1 MQFLKKNYLFCLI
14 LLSVIFAHQIIFQ
27 NFFPNINSY
36 LGHDYSFF
44 MPNLIFGKIWFQK
57 NLFSIPWF
65 SPSFC
70 CGVPFFA
77 DPQSGFYSFQQI
89 IFILFSPVM
98 ALKLSFLFHSLISFF
113 GFFFLVN
120 KSFKLNIYL
129 SLLAATLFLFNG
141 FFNYRAII
149 GHLSFLSYAFIPLYS
164 LVLIH
169 SFEKREEKIKSF
181 FYLLISSLL
190 FANFIHSGASSLIVV
205 ISLSIIFIL
214 SLYIYIN
221 GNLKIVNKFTY
232 SILIG
237 LIISSS
243 KINASFAFINN
254 FTREYPALLFKNSFD
269 FFENTLRSLFFYPNE
284 DKFNLKTINNVTN
297 NLQIHEMEFG
307 LSVVPLIILLIFVFK
322 IKKVNLVKLNFIKF
336 FSLIIFFSIIAF
348 VILLNLSNN
357 SLGEM
362 LRKLPVIK
370 STWVHYR
377 LISIY
382 IIPIILITCLL
393 LNELNF
399 NKKDTRFL
407 VFLLLIIIIFQEY
420 NYNKNF
426 YNDQTYD
433 PKNIENFYKDKDK
446 INNLRVEEIIIFLD
460 KNKKPVITKQRNDAF
475 IYNFSPLFC
484 YNPIFG
490 YNLEQLQKNEF
501 TFNNTIKINDNLI
514 SYKGNPKLNKKDKT
528 NFFNP
533 SCFVFPKENN
543 CKPGDLFKK
552 SQLQNLENFLNYKN
566 FKFNLSTSQ
575 KIFNLASLIS
585 FILTFLFILYYLII
599 KIFKKSKNDKSH

>member
-14 LLSVIFAHQIIFQ
+14 LLLVIFAHQIIFQ

-36 LGHDYSFF
+36 IGHDYSFF

-77 DPQSGFYSFQQI
+77 DPQSSFYSFQQI

-98 ALKLSFLFHSLISFF
+98 ALKLSFLFYSLISFF

-129 SLLAATLFLFNG
+129 SLLAASLFLFNG

-149 GHLSFLSYAFIPLYS
+149 GHLGYLSYAFIPLFS

-169 SFEKREEKIKSF
+169 SFEKREEKLKSF
-181 FYLLISSLL
+181 FYLLISGLL
-190 FANFIHSGASSLIVV
+190 FANFIHSGASPLIVV
-205 ISLSIIFIL
+205 ISLSIMFIL
-214 SLYIYIN
+214 ALYIYIN
-221 GNLKIVNKFTY
+221 GSLKIIYKFIY

-237 LIISSS
+237 LTISSS
-243 KINASFAFINN
+243 KINASFAFISN
-254 FTREYPALLFKNSFD
+254 FTREYPPLLFENSFG
-269 FFENTLRSLFFYPNE
+269 FFENSLRSLFFYPNE
-284 DKFNLKTINNVTN
+284 DKFNLDTINNVTN

-307 LSVVPLIILLIFVFK
+307 LSIVPLIIFLIFIFK
-322 IKKVNLVKLNFIKF
+322 IKKTNLIKLNLIKF
-336 FSLIIFFSIIAF
+336 LCLIVIFCITVF
-348 VILLNLSNN
+348 VLLLNLSNN
-357 SLGEM
+357 PLGEI
-362 LRKLPVIK
+362 LRNLPVIK
-370 STWVHYR
+370 NTWVHYR
-377 LISIY
+377 LILIY
-382 IIPIILITCLL
+382 IIPIILISCLL
-393 LNELNF
+393 LNKLNF

-407 VFLLLIIIIFQEY
+407 VFFFLIIIVFQEY
-420 NYNKNF
+420 KYDKNF

-433 PKNIENFYKDKDK
+433 PKNIENFYKDKNK
-446 INNLRVEEIIIFLD
+446 INTLRVEEIILFLD
-460 KNKKPVITKQRNDAF
+460 QNKKPVFTNPRNDAF

-490 YNLEQLQKNEF
+490 YNLEQLPKNEF

-514 SYKGNPKLNKKDKT
+514 SYKGNSKEIKKDKA

-533 SCFVFPKENN
+533 SCFIFPRENN

-552 SQLQNLENFLNYKN
+552 NKLKNLENFLNYKN
-566 FKFNLSTSQ
+566 FEFKLSTSQ
-575 KIFNLASLIS
+575 KIFNLTSLIS
-585 FILTFLFILYYLII
+585 FIFTLLFISYYLG
-599 KIFKKSKNDKSH
+599 